1 MTLLLAFFAISIY
14 AQNVTVKGSVKDQLG
29 EPIVGG
35 TVMVKGANKGTI
47 TDIDGKYSI
56 ECAPNATLSFSY
68 IGYVTSE
75 ENVNNRTTINVQL
88 KEESTSL
95 KEVVV
100 TALGMK
106 RDQKALGY
114 AVTELKGDEL
124 DGNLIN
130 PVLALQGK
138 VAGVEINSSDGGMF
152 GASKILIRG
161 ASTLNKNNQP
171 IYVVDGVILDNGIV
185 ENDADW
191 ASGAQNYGNELKNLN
206 PDDFETVS
214 VLKGAAATALY
225 GSRGLNGA
233 IVITTKSGKGKKGLG
248 IEFSQTFGFD
258 KVTSQPDLQNE
269 YAESYFYNSSPNNP
283 YNPNDLYWTNNDGY
297 VSYKV
302 LSSYNE
308 MGTAFGPSFEYIR
321 QHAKDGKIEM
331 YDGQLY
337 DAQPYK
343 NNFKDAYDTG
353 FNTNTNVA
361 ISGGNDRTSFYTS
374 LLSLQQWYI
383 A

>member
-171 IYVVDGVILDNGIV
+171 IYVVDGVILDNGVV

-302 LSSYNE
+302 LSNYGE
-308 MGTAFGPSFEYIR
+308 TGVAFGPSFEYLR
-321 QHAKDGKIEM
+321 QNAKDGKIEL
-331 YDGQLY
+331 YDGQLH
-337 DAQPYK
+337 DIQPYK

-353 FNTNTNVA
+353 FNTNTNDKRVRCRNLC
-361 ISGGNDRTSFYTS
+361 GRYR
-374 LLSLQQWYI
+374 LRWRYWYLC
-383 A
+383 